1 MHGMLL
7 ALGLAA
13 WLTPGGLA
21 QDPAPSPPPT
31 TPDAPEAAVPD
42 GTWSGRSSTG
52 QRLELVTRG
61 NAVRSLK
68 LGWRIL
74 FEKPCAPPGYRIPE
88 ASRSGTQFVNF
99 QEPLK
104 LEDGVFRAQIGIGR
118 DLDATLEGELGA
130 RQGSGKLELRTLD
143 SSPCTGKAEAT
154 WKVTRK

>member
-1 MHGMLL
+1 MHGTLL

-13 WLTPGGLA
+13 WFTPGGQA
-21 QDPAPSPPPT
+21 QEPAPSPSARPPG
-31 TPDAPEAAVPD
+31 APEGSIPD

-52 QRLELVTRG
+52 EPVELVTRG
-61 NAVRSLK
+61 NAVHSLK
-68 LGWRIL
+68 LGWRIV

-88 ASRSGTQFVNF
+88 ASRSGTQLVNF

-104 LEDGVFRAQIGIGR
+104 LEDGVFRAQVGIGR

-130 RQGSGKLELRTLD
+130 GQGSGKLELRTLD